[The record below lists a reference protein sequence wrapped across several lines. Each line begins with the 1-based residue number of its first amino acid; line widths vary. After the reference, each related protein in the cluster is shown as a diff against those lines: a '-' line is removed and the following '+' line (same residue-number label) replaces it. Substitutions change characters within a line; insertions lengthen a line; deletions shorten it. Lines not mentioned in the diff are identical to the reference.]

1 MARTSK
7 RYIEKKSEK
16 TERKV
21 FKAGIYT
28 RLSNERT
35 EEWREKSYSIET
47 QILSCKE
54 YALKENI
61 DVLEVYTDYE
71 YSGTNFERPSFQNM
85 MQDIRDRRINC
96 IIIRDLSRLGREY
109 LEMGRLI
116 DKVFPFLGVRFIS
129 VNDKLDTVKETD
141 SKKSFEVTLKNI
153 INDMYATDISVKIKT
168 SQHNRARNGYFIGSV
183 PPYGYK
189 IKKSKEGQKLVI
201 DENVRFIVEEMFDLT
216 LQGKSQ
222 YEVAKHFNEKG
233 YAPGMIY
240 YKTGRIYRE
249 DDDPEWNKGTISK
262 MLTNPA
268 YTGTLVQGVKQQNLA
283 KGIKQH
289 FVDESQYIICENAHE
304 AIISKEV
311 HERILRERRERKK
324 NHVFSS
330 PMHNFENRDYEN
342 RFKGLVINNNTG
354 KELNRRTRIYG
365 KNKDRLYYSFQNER
379 FSGSIKPEKSV
390 FIMERDLDQAISD
403 KISEFIMKTTS
414 KTKFV
419 NRIKARFNKAID
431 TFKKDIEN
439 LKRKNL
445 NEENIIQRAYEEY
458 SLGKI
463 DRDEYLLRREIAQS
477 HMSTFD
483 NEISAIEV
491 NISKLKKESS
501 KSTKWINDLYASK
514 NLEKLPG
521 DLIHSLIEKIIVY
534 DKHEFEIVFKFN
546 IDNLVGGTDD
556 E

>member
-153 INDMYATDISVKIKT
+153 INDMYAKDISVKIKT
-168 SQHNRARNGYFIGSV
+168 SKHNRARNGYFIGSV

-240 YKTGRIYRE
+240 YKTGRVYRE
-249 DDDPEWNKGTISK
+249 NDDPEWNKGTISK

-311 HERILRERRERKK
+311 HERILRERQERKK

-419 NRIKARFNKAID
+419 NRIKGRFNKAID
-431 TFKKDIEN
+431 NFKNDIEN

-445 NEENIIQRAYEEY
+445 NEENIIQKAYEEY

-491 NISKLKKESS
+491 NISKLKKERL

-534 DKHEFEIVFKFN
+534 DKHEFKIVFKFN

>member
-7 RYIEKKSEK
+7 RYIEKKNEK

-153 INDMYATDISVKIKT
+153 INDMYAKDISVKIKT
-168 SQHNRARNGYFIGSV
+168 SKHNRARNGYFIGSV

-201 DENVRFIVEEMFDLT
+201 DENVRFIVEEMFDLS

-240 YKTGRIYRE
+240 YKTGRVYRE
-249 DDDPEWNKGTISK
+249 NDDPEWNKGTISK

-311 HERILRERRERKK
+311 HERILRERQERKK

-365 KNKDRLYYSFQNER
+365 KNRDRLYYSFQNER

-403 KISEFIMKTTS
+403 KVSEFIMKTTS
-414 KTKFV
+414 KTKFI
-419 NRIKARFNKAID
+419 NRIKDRFNKAID
-431 TFKKDIEN
+431 AFKKDIEN

-463 DRDEYLLRREIAQS
+463 VRDEYLLKREIAQS
-477 HMSTFD
+477 HMATFD
-483 NEISAIEV
+483 NEISSIEV
-491 NISKLKKESS
+491 NISKLKKERL

-546 IDNLVGGTDD
+546 IDNLVGGTCD

>member
-153 INDMYATDISVKIKT
+153 INDMYAKDISVKIKT
-168 SQHNRARNGYFIGSV
+168 SKHNRARNGYFIGSV

-189 IKKSKEGQKLVI
+189 IKKFKEGQKLVI

-233 YAPGMIY
+233 YAPGMVY
-240 YKTGRIYRE
+240 YKTGRVYRE
-249 DDDPEWNKGTISK
+249 NDDPEWNKGTISK

-365 KNKDRLYYSFQNER
+365 KNRDRLYYSFQNER

-439 LKRKNL
+439 LKRKNI
-445 NEENIIQRAYEEY
+445 NEENIIQRSYEEY

-463 DRDEYLLRREIAQS
+463 DRDEYLLKREIAQS
-477 HMSTFD
+477 HMATFD

-491 NISKLKKESS
+491 NISKLKKERL

>member
-1 MARTSK
+1 
-7 RYIEKKSEK
+7 
-16 TERKV
+16 
-21 FKAGIYT
+21 
-28 RLSNERT
+28 
-35 EEWREKSYSIET
+35 
-47 QILSCKE
+47 
-54 YALKENI
+54 
-61 DVLEVYTDYE
+61 
-71 YSGTNFERPSFQNM
+71 
-85 MQDIRDRRINC
+85 
-96 IIIRDLSRLGREY
+96 
-109 LEMGRLI
+109 
-116 DKVFPFLGVRFIS
+116 
-129 VNDKLDTVKETD
+129 
-141 SKKSFEVTLKNI
+141 
-153 INDMYATDISVKIKT
+153 
-168 SQHNRARNGYFIGSV
+168 
-183 PPYGYK
+183 
-189 IKKSKEGQKLVI
+189 
-201 DENVRFIVEEMFDLT
+201 
-216 LQGKSQ
+216 
-222 YEVAKHFNEKG
+222 
-233 YAPGMIY
+233 
-240 YKTGRIYRE
+240 
-249 DDDPEWNKGTISK
+249 

-311 HERILRERRERKK
+311 HERILRERQERKK

-390 FIMERDLDQAISD
+390 FIMERDLDQAIND

-419 NRIKARFNKAID
+419 NRIKARFNNAID

-463 DRDEYLLRREIAQS
+463 DRDEYLLKREIAQS
-477 HMSTFD
+477 HMATFD

-491 NISKLKKESS
+491 NISKLKKERLQ
-501 KSTKWINDLYASK
+501 STKWINDLYASK

>member
-153 INDMYATDISVKIKT
+153 INDMYAKDISVKIKT
-168 SQHNRARNGYFIGSV
+168 SKHNRARNGYFIGSV

-201 DENVRFIVEEMFDLT
+201 DENVRFIVEEMFDLS

-240 YKTGRIYRE
+240 YKTGRVYRE
-249 DDDPEWNKGTISK
+249 NDDPEWNKGTISK

-311 HERILRERRERKK
+311 HERILRERQERKK

-365 KNKDRLYYSFQNER
+365 KNRDRLYYSFQNER

-403 KISEFIMKTTS
+403 KVSEFIMKTTS
-414 KTKFV
+414 KTKFI
-419 NRIKARFNKAID
+419 NRIKDRFNKAID
-431 TFKKDIEN
+431 AFKKDIEN

-463 DRDEYLLRREIAQS
+463 VRDEYLLKREIAQS
-477 HMSTFD
+477 HMATFD
-483 NEISAIEV
+483 NEISSIEV
-491 NISKLKKESS
+491 NISKLKKERL

-546 IDNLVGGTDD
+546 IDNLVGGTCD

>member
-153 INDMYATDISVKIKT
+153 INDMYAKDISVKIKT
-168 SQHNRARNGYFIGSV
+168 SKHNRARNGYFIGSV

-201 DENVRFIVEEMFDLT
+201 DENVKFIVEEMFDLT

-240 YKTGRIYRE
+240 YKTGRVYRE

-311 HERILRERRERKK
+311 HERILRERQERKK

-342 RFKGLVINNNTG
+342 RFKGLVINNSTG

-390 FIMERDLDQAISD
+390 FIMERDLDQAIND

-419 NRIKARFNKAID
+419 NRIKARFNNAID

-463 DRDEYLLRREIAQS
+463 DRDEYLLKREIAQS

-491 NISKLKKESS
+491 NISQLKKERL

-514 NLEKLPG
+514 NLKKLPG

-546 IDNLVGGTDD
+546 IDNLVGGADD

>member
-153 INDMYATDISVKIKT
+153 INDMYAKDISVKIKT
-168 SQHNRARNGYFIGSV
+168 SKHNRARNGYFIGSV

-240 YKTGRIYRE
+240 YKTGRVYRQ

-311 HERILRERRERKK
+311 HERILQERRERKK

-330 PMHNFENRDYEN
+330 PKHNFENRDYDN

-390 FIMERDLDQAISD
+390 FIMERDLDQVISD
-403 KISEFIMKTTS
+403 KISEFIMKATS

-419 NRIKARFNKAID
+419 NRIKARFNNAID
-431 TFKKDIEN
+431 AFKKDIEN

-445 NEENIIQRAYEEY
+445 NEENIIQKAYEEY

-463 DRDEYLLRREIAQS
+463 DRDEYLLKREIAQS
-477 HMSTFD
+477 HMATFD

-491 NISKLKKESS
+491 NISKLKKERL